1 MTMTRFEIRNRIKQ
15 SKLGWRGRI
24 QAQYTNVLRTENNQS
39 RGSGGGGVGAK
50 AFHYRPQTKMQTLPL
65 AADPTWMQT
74 NFDVDPPDTIN
85 KWMVHILPECILV
98 TIRKWSCRK
107 VMFSQECVKNSVHRG
122 GGVYPN
128 MHWALDRGG
137 VYPSMHWAGVCVSQ
151 HALGVSAWGVSAKR
165 GVPSGPEADTPRDG
179 HPLPDGHCSGRYAS
193 YWNAFLFGMIFA
205 ETCM

>member
-1 MTMTRFEIRNRIKQ
+1 MTMTRFEIRNTIKQ

-39 RGSGGGGVGAK
+39 RGWGAVGWGQKPFITARK
-50 AFHYRPQTKMQTLPL
+50 RRCRPHLD
-65 AADPTWMQT
+65 ADQLRCRPPRYDQQVDGTHPTGMHTCYHPQMRLQKGNVFT
-74 NFDVDPPDTIN
+74 RV
-85 KWMVHILPECILV
+85 C
-98 TIRKWSCRK
+98 
-107 VMFSQECVKNSVHRG
+107 QEFCPQGRG
-122 GGVYPN
+122 
-128 MHWALDRGG
+128 
-137 VYPSMHWAGVCVSQ
+137 CVSQ
-151 HALGVSAWGVSAKR
+151 HALGTGQGGCVSQHALGRGVCIPACTGGVCLGVSAKR